1 MNYWFL
7 SHFPS
12 SLSCVYCLFPFLF
25 FFWDLWDLFFFK
37 AIIKWIH
44 PSSGRTHMSGWG
56 PLVCPFPAWG
66 SPRTMLRLPW
76 FTFCSRSLWVGGGC
90 CPHGQSAIRATGSA
104 GHRLTEA
111 WRSLSSS
118 LYLGSEVTHTTVTW
132 SRPTP
137 ESREVWPSLYHEGEE
152 DWIGEV
158 RDVYHSLSFS
168 LLMIYGFNAVVG
180 NYKVDIICTL
190 KSW

>member
-1 MNYWFL
+1 MSIVFSLFSFFSGTYEIYFFL
-7 SHFPS
+7 KQSLNEYIPLLEERTCQAEAPWSAHSQPGGLPVLPS
-12 SLSCVYCLFPFLF
+12 GYHDLLFVHVHCEL
-25 FFWDLWDLFFFK
+25 
-37 AIIKWIH
+37 
-44 PSSGRTHMSGWG
+44 
-56 PLVCPFPAWG
+56 
-66 SPRTMLRLPW
+66 
-76 FTFCSRSLWVGGGC
+76 GGGC
-90 CPHGQSAIRATGSA
+90 CPHGQSVIHATGSA

-137 ESREVWPSLYHEGEE
+137 ESREVWPSLCHEGEE

-190 KSW
+190 KS